1 MKDLEAAILRKI
13 REWTE
18 KLEIQKGSG
27 SIQKQNKTKT
37 GRNESR
43 DQRNQKE
50 VSKGRWFSV
59 NVKRSHR

>member
-27 SIQKQNKTKT
+27 SIKKKKKKKKLEEMRVEIRETRKKF
-37 GRNESR
+37 
-43 DQRNQKE
+43 QKE
-50 VSKGRWFSV
+50 GGLV
-59 NVKRSHR
+59 